1 MKKLA
6 HLIFAGA
13 LGATALADWDIA
25 GQITAIDPVQHT
37 ITLNGNAVIQ
47 ILPYTKLK
55 GDDCG
60 IFWNDTYGTFAD
72 LEIGKFVEAEVYP
85 SAPVGAA
92 NGIAPTGAPA
102 AQFVAQ
108 EVEWKCF
115 GWMDRKRAY

>member
-6 HLIFAGA
+6 HLVFLGA
-13 LGATALADWDIA
+13 LGTFALADWDIA
-25 GQITAIDPVQHT
+25 GQITAIDPVNHT

-72 LEIGKFVEAEVYP
+72 LEVGKFVEAEVYP
-85 SAPVGAA
+85 SAPAGAA
-92 NGIAPTGAPA
+92 PQAGAGG

-108 EVEWKCF
+108 EVEWKCY